1 MKKWQLSADKEVSK
15 IKLSKDFI
23 NNTVKRALN
32 EDLYPSGDITSSLIK
47 NNKVV
52 RVKLLSNQNMIV
64 GGLMFAKHAFD
75 LIDNKIK
82 FTIKEKE
89 GSIIKKG
96 SLIAIIE
103 GNAKNILIAERVA
116 LNFLSHISGI
126 ASKTNE
132 FVKLAGKK
140 CKICCTRK
148 TIPNMRV
155 IQKYAVKLGGG
166 TNHRFNLSDEFL
178 IKDNHIASSDIKS
191 LVILA
196 IKNKKGRKITVEVDN
211 LKQLKTIIGL
221 KFNTVLFDNMSIKN
235 LKTGVKIAKKYY
247 ETEASGNVNL
257 KTIKSIAKTGVDRI
271 SVGSITHSATAVDL
285 KLEI

>member
-1 MKKWQLSADKEVSK
+1 VSK

-23 NNTVKRALN
+23 RNTVKRALN
-32 EDLYPSGDITSSLIK
+32 EDLYPSGDITSSLVK
-47 NNKVV
+47 NNKNIKI
-52 RVKLLSNQNMIV
+52 KLLSNENAIV
-64 GGLMFAKHAFD
+64 GGLLFAKQAFD
-75 LIDNKIK
+75 LVDNKIK
-82 FTIKEKE
+82 FKIKKKD
-89 GSIIKKG
+89 GSNVKKG
-96 SLIAIIE
+96 SLIATIE
-103 GNAKNILIAERVA
+103 GNARNILIAERVA

-126 ASKTNE
+126 ATKTNKL
-132 FVKLAGKK
+132 VKLAGKK

-178 IKDNHIASSDIKS
+178 IKDNHIASSDIKN
-191 LVILA
+191 LVSLA

-235 LKTGVKIAKKYY
+235 LKAGVKIAKKYY
-247 ETEASGNVNL
+247 TTEASGNINL
-257 KTIKSIAKTGVDRI
+257 KTVKKVAKTGVDRI
-271 SVGSITHSATAVDL
+271 SVGSITHSATAIDF